1 MSRLSE
7 YTPWFLDE
15 ERLANAGSKIADMS
29 NDSEPKTPTPT
40 PTPPGLSPIETL
52 RDLRSLCDD
61 VRMNLQESGDMGPRR
76 DEMMKFL
83 GEAVKSECQGVPK
96 PDFVA
101 IKKAHLD
108 KVLSDMLTYHPVDG
122 NDSVRA
128 DTSIAESLQ
137 RQWRINYQH
146 LYFGLDQQRLRVLQ
160 GGGGRLEG
168 LVFDPEAPFLW
179 MPKTYQVLS
188 EVEEND
194 EFPSG

>member
-1 MSRLSE
+1 
-7 YTPWFLDE
+7 
-15 ERLANAGSKIADMS
+15 
-29 NDSEPKTPTPT
+29 
-40 PTPPGLSPIETL
+40 
-52 RDLRSLCDD
+52 
-61 VRMNLQESGDMGPRR
+61 MGPRR

-83 GEAVKSECQGVPK
+83 GEAVKSECQGIPK

-137 RQWRINYQH
+137 RQWRTNYQH